1 MDTKTR
7 ICILGRQETIDIIS
21 GTKRVY
27 YRHGVW
33 NEYHMRDTAAVIKSI
48 QDSGYG
54 ADVYRD
60 EAGNY
65 YVSIPCDS
73 DMW

>member
-1 MDTKTR
+1 MNERTL
-7 ICILGRQETIDIIS
+7 ICKLGRQEAIDIIS
-21 GTKRVY
+21 GTERVH

-33 NEYHMRDTAAVIKSI
+33 NEYYMRDTAAVIESI
-48 QDSGYG
+48 RSSGYG
-54 ADVYRD
+54 ADVFRD
-60 EAGNY
+60 KAGAY

>member
-1 MDTKTR
+1 MAGKTR
-7 ICILGRQETIDIIS
+7 ICALGFQKAIDIIS
-21 GTKRVY
+21 ETARVY

-33 NEYHMRDTAAVIKSI
+33 NEYYVRNTATVIKSI
-48 QDSGYG
+48 QNSGYG

-60 EAGNY
+60 EAGKY

>member
-1 MDTKTR
+1 MAEKNR
-7 ICILGRQETIDIIS
+7 ICTLGRQEAINIIS
-21 GTKRVY
+21 ETKRVY

-33 NEYHMRDTAAVIKSI
+33 NEYYLRDTAAVIESI
-48 QDSGYG
+48 QNSGYG

-60 EAGNY
+60 DKGLY